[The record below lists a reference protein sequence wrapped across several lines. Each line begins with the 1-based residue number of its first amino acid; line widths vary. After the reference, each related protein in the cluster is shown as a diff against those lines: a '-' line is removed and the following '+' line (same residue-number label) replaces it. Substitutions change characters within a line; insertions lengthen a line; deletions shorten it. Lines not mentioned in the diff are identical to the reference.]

1 MSGDTRD
8 LEKLALYP
16 HGTRARYVSG
26 CRCEECR
33 AANRAY
39 GKAREVRKHELASSV
54 QVSGP
59 PIPSTMIRKGREERI
74 HRCPG
79 VNGDPCA
86 RGGLW
91 LRAGLPVCDR
101 CLELGTVWNGRVDGA
116 KAREHI
122 AWLRKNGVGL
132 HAIAEACGLVP
143 VTLARIVREGSTLRR
158 ENERRIL
165 AVTLDAR
172 APGALVPAKR
182 SKQILTRLR
191 RLGMRNRAIAIALG
205 GSATGLQIATRSRV
219 LRETEHRLER
229 LLAKVESGRLV
240 PEPAYVPAAA
250 EWAFLRELLAAGA
263 SHEWLERALGWSIH
277 WSTREQM
284 RPAKRERVRR
294 LRLEVEGMTLTER
307 RLAWPRYRGGMRVEV
322 SDAAE

>member
-1 MSGDTRD
+1 MSGDVSD

-91 LRAGLPVCDR
+91 LRNRLPVCDR
-101 CLELGTVWNGRVDGA
+101 CLELGTVWNGRVDGTR
-116 KAREHI
+116 AREHI
-122 AWLRKNGVGL
+122 AMLRKAGVGIN
-132 HAIAEACGLVP
+132 AISDACGLAR
-143 VTLARIVREGSTLRR
+143 VTILRITRPGSSLRLD
-158 ENERRIL
+158 NERAIL
-165 AVTLDAR
+165 AVTVDAR
-172 APGALVPAKR
+172 AGGALVPAKR
-182 SKQILTRLR
+182 SKQILARLR
-191 RLGMRNRAIAIALG
+191 KLGMRNRAISVALK
-205 GSATGLQIATRSRV
+205 GSVAGLQIATRSRV

-229 LLAKVESGRLV
+229 LLAKVESGKIV

-250 EWAFLRELLAAGA
+250 ELAWLRAIRDAGA
-263 SHEWLERALGWSIH
+263 SLSWIEERLGWSIH
-277 WSTREQM
+277 WSTKSQL
-284 RPAKRERVRR
+284 RPAKRDQLRQ

-307 RLAWPRYRGGMRVEV
+307 RAAWPRYRGMSVELH
-322 SDAAE
+322 DAAE

>member
-16 HGTRARYVSG
+16 HGTRARYVSK

-39 GKAREVRKHELASSV
+39 QKERDVRKHEMISTIR
-54 QVSGP
+54 VSGP
-59 PIPSTMIRKGREERI
+59 PIPSTMIRQGREERI

-116 KAREHI
+116 RAREHI

-182 SKQILTRLR
+182 SRQILARLR

-229 LLAKVESGRLV
+229 LLAKVESGKIV

-250 EWAFLRELLAAGA
+250 EIAWLRAIRDAGA
-263 SHEWLERALGWSIH
+263 SLSWIEERLGWSIH
-277 WSTREQM
+277 WSTKSQL
-284 RPAKRERVRR
+284 RPAKRDQLRQ
-294 LRLEVEGMTLTER
+294 LRLEIEGMTLTER
-307 RLAWPRYRGGMRVEV
+307 RLAWPRYRGATMEA